1 MKIRTLYFLIF
12 AAACCS
18 CTSLYRDNYT
28 KPNLVDD
35 RPTRSTKK
43 LHRQLHFMSDA
54 GFAIGHQDATS
65 YGIGWKQTEKPKLMR
80 SDVYDIAEDYPAVY
94 GFDIGGIENGSP
106 LNLDSVPFDMMRD
119 LMIQAYKNGGIITI
133 SWHADN
139 PVTGDDSWDQTP
151 AVADILNKGEVS
163 EKFDLWLDRVAAFLK
178 TIKYQGKRVP
188 IIFRPYHEMN
198 GSWFWWGDPH
208 VSTEDYVKLWKYTVT
223 RLRDKHRLHN
233 LLYTYSPNKLNP
245 EDYYM
250 KFYPGDDYVDILG
263 IDIYDFNDSTGYV
276 TSIVNDLALVKQL
289 AANRNKLYA
298 FTETGFEKI
307 PDALWFTNRLYPA
320 IKDSGIAWVLFWRN
334 YRKSHHYMPY
344 KGHVAEQDFI
354 RFRDLPQ
361 TLFLKD
367 IDPKKQRK

>member
-1 MKIRTLYFLIF
+1 MADK
-12 AAACCS
+12 
-18 CTSLYRDNYT
+18 
-28 KPNLVDD
+28 
-35 RPTRSTKK
+35 
-43 LHRQLHFMSDA
+43 

-65 YGIGWKQTEKPKLMR
+65 YGIGWKQSGKSKPMR
-80 SDVYDIAEDYPAVY
+80 SDVYDIVEDYPAVY
-94 GFDIGGIENGSP
+94 GFDIGGIENGSA

-119 LMIQAYKNGGIITI
+119 LMIQAHKNGGIITV

-139 PVTGDDSWDQTP
+139 PVTNDDSWDQTP
-151 AVADILNKGEVS
+151 AVADILAGGPVS
-163 EKFDLWLDRVAAFLK
+163 EKFDLWLDRVADFLK
-178 TIKYQGKRVP
+178 SIKHKGKRIP

-208 VSTEDYVKLWKYTVT
+208 ATSVDYVKLWQYTVT
-223 RLRDKHRLHN
+223 KLRDEHKLHN

-245 EDYYM
+245 DDYYM

-289 AANRNKLYA
+289 ATNRNKLYA

-334 YRKSHHYMPY
+334 YKTSHHYMPY
-344 KGHVAEQDFI
+344 KGHTAEEDFR
-354 RFRDLPQ
+354 RFKALPQ

-367 IDPKKQRK
+367 IDHKKQRK